1 MNTPLQDAI
10 DRAAPAP
17 GTRTQTNDQ
26 HRGGSAHGLGHAKQ
40 AAPSRVSVTKR
51 DGSRE
56 PFDADRIN
64 RAVERATEGLDNAVG
79 LTVQIASEL
88 AITLFDGITT
98 EQLDQAAIQVAAQNV
113 KDDPA
118 FDRVAARLL
127 LKTIYKRRP
136 RWLRVAA

>member
-1 MNTPLQDAI
+1 MNSPLQETFDRDGAQPGSPAI
-10 DRAAPAP
+10 AVPAQP
-17 GTRTQTNDQ
+17 QPTSATQ
-26 HRGGSAHGLGHAKQ
+26 
-40 AAPSRVSVTKR
+40 VSVTKR
-51 DGSRE
+51 DGTHE

-98 EQLDQAAIQVAAQNV
+98 EQLDEAAIQVAVQNV

-118 FDRVAARLL
+118 FDTGRGPDAAQDDLQAGARQ
-127 LKTIYKRRP
+127 
-136 RWLRVAA
+136 LRDGA